1 MRNSARIGGGSA
13 TVSAQLTRATFAPH
27 VGDTFHISLAPP
39 DTLPITLVALNDLQV
54 RALPAADGAAP
65 PQGESFALVF
75 RGPRAPQLAQGMYE
89 FAHDQIGAFALFIV
103 PIGADTDSVRYEA
116 IFNRMVLAPTP

>member
-1 MRNSARIGGGSA
+1 
-13 TVSAQLTRATFAPH
+13 VSAQLTRATFAPH

-103 PIGADTDSVRYEA
+103 PIGAHTDSVRYEA